1 MSETSDSK
9 MPKRPDRP
17 PPPRPFGIR
26 LETNGDVL
34 KAGFIL
40 IAAGFGV
47 KFGIQALG
55 VPDLLAGQLTTGFL
69 SIASLLAWIS
79 TYFFR
84 VGTKSMTYVQQLK
97 DYEDAVI
104 AKRYEELTAEE
115 LAALAE
121 EMEDERSN

>member
-1 MSETSDSK
+1 MSPTPEPT
-9 MPKRPDRP
+9 PPQRP

-34 KAGFIL
+34 KAG
-40 IAAGFGV
+40 AALVAVGFGV
-47 KFGIQALG
+47 KYSIQALG
-55 VPDLLAGQLTTGFL
+55 VPDIKAGQLTTGFL
-69 SIASLLAWIS
+69 SVASLLAWIS

-104 AKRYEELTAEE
+104 EKRYEELTPEE

-121 EMEDERSN
+121 EMEDEKSS